1 MWPAKML
8 SGRVAQLVEQGIEN
22 PCVGGSS
29 PPRATFFCKIATLSC
44 LGLITGCADPCIRTC
59 SSAANAV
66 DDCVE
71 DWSMDW
77 GDLGANGKTQF
88 QDNCEQSW
96 ARSASTLES
105 RELEQAFLQC
115 EIVNDEINELTCDDL
130 LVLYA
135 P

>member
-1 MWPAKML
+1 MCPAKKL
-8 SGRVAQLVEQGIEN
+8 QGRVAQLVEQGIEN

-29 PPRATFFCKIATLSC
+29 PPRATFFTRLASVAFLIQA
-44 LGLITGCADPCIRTC
+44 LGCSDPCIRTC
-59 SSAANAV
+59 SNAANAV
-66 DDCVE
+66 GECVN
-71 DWSMDW
+71 DWSLDW

-88 QDNCEQSW
+88 KDNCEQSW
-96 ARSASTLES
+96 ARTAATLES

-115 EIVNDEINELTCDDL
+115 ESVNEEMNDLTCDDL